1 MSEIAGDED
10 LPEDFFCFRRI
21 HAGRCERQFFRWE
34 TEDVYRKTSEF
45 LPYCSHPV
53 CLKLFLKQI
62 NVYLLMMLMEIHRP
76 VTELT
81 ESDAADGHVTDCM
94 VEDKEGVE
102 CSRGKLHGSSAV
114 VPCVEAGSDEIPVKT
129 FDCPCL
135 QVAVHADAGHV
146 VSLFVE
152 LDFDAVKLHLYMMIT
167 FNA

>member
-76 VTELT
+76 VAELAEAYATRTVRLLDGNLIADSDPYDGSAKTEKA
-81 ESDAADGHVTDCM
+81 SAYS
-94 VEDKEGVE
+94 
-102 CSRGKLHGSSAV
+102 CSLYI
-114 VPCVEAGSDEIPVKT
+114 VPCGSTALTKPDNT
-129 FDCPCL
+129 NTNANTTRLMF
-135 QVAVHADAGHV
+135 
-146 VSLFVE
+146 VSIV
-152 LDFDAVKLHLYMMIT
+152 
-167 FNA
+167 